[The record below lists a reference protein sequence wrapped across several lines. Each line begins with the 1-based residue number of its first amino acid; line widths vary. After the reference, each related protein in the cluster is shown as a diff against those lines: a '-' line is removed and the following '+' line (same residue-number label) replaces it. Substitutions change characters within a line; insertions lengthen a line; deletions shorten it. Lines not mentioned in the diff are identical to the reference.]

1 MKLIHRIAD
10 AIEVF
15 APIIILLFVCAS
27 YLLYPGSEKSQ
38 SEQFKVKMEQGIEK
52 NKAGNVSAP
61 FIPFSD

>member
-1 MKLIHRIAD
+1 MKLIHKIAD

-27 YLLYPGSEKSQ
+27 YLLYPGNERSQTEKS
-38 SEQFKVKMEQGIEK
+38 KGVMEHGIEED
-52 NKAGNVSAP
+52 KADNVAAS